1 MSTFCISSWPGF
13 FDATQLTTASQAV
26 CNTLRGETTFRQ
38 DENNV
43 ASFSSSGSIMVL
55 QVSTPGIVQ
64 RTPLVYPILLKCKYC
79 QIHWHNY
86 QAIFFPNLNISIK
99 HRQIG
104 GQSVRL
110 ALHKRFSTT
119 VGCRFAWRRIRW
131 FQQSRDSLKRRESS
145 DICQVSVGPTRASRL
160 DPSLDCRNVRFWL
173 PTLVILR
180 SNATQYF
187 GG

>member
-1 MSTFCISSWPGF
+1 MHFAMHFEKCGYMGLLNFTICEYSISRIFKG
-13 FDATQLTTASQAV
+13 ATLIFWIFYLPTTKFSNILCASQ
-26 CNTLRGETTFRQ
+26 L
-38 DENNV
+38 
-43 ASFSSSGSIMVL
+43 L
-55 QVSTPGIVQ
+55 
-64 RTPLVYPILLKCKYC
+64 YPILLKCRYC

-119 VGCRFAWRRIRW
+119 VGCRFARRRIRW

-145 DICQVSVGPTRASRL
+145 DVMWCLSGERRPYKSFSARPIVGFWMLSFPCWHSR
-160 DPSLDCRNVRFWL
+160 SEFKYHWHA
-173 PTLVILR
+173 IF
-180 SNATQYF
+180 QF
-187 GG
+187 Q